1 MTELCRLSFR
11 TRRVKESEKNKI
23 MDKIIEKKT
32 GWRVAFTKKALPWW
46 LGALLLAFI
55 VYLIARPNNKTL
67 RVDKD
72 TLTVA
77 SAVRGEFNDY
87 IRISGRVQPMTTIQ
101 LSPQEGGIVE
111 KILIEEGSPVKAGD
125 AILILNNDNLDLQIL
140 NSEAELAEKENILRN
155 TQIQMEQQK
164 LDVRQNVLE
173 YSTQVERLKRAYE
186 QQKALYED
194 KLIAREEYLKAEE
207 DYKLARQKYELMTE
221 RSRQDSL
228 YRSTQIDRMEE
239 SLDNMQ
245 LNMQMIRKRKGNLIV
260 KAPIDGEL
268 GLLDV
273 VLGQSIASGTKIGQI
288 NSVGTYKVEAQIDE
302 HYIDRV
308 IAGLEAT
315 FERQGETYS
324 TVIRKVYPEVRDGKF
339 KADFKFDGEQPDNIR
354 SGQTY
359 YLNLQLGQPE
369 EAVIIPRGTF
379 YQKTGGKWIYV
390 VNKEGTKA
398 VKREI
403 RIGRQNPQYYEVLE
417 GLAPGEKVI
426 TSGYD
431 TYGDSDVLVF

>member
-1 MTELCRLSFR
+1 
-11 TRRVKESEKNKI
+11 

-32 GWRVAFTKKALPWW
+32 GLRAAFTKKALPYW
-46 LGALLLAFI
+46 LGALLLVFI
-55 VYLIARPNNKTL
+55 VYLIARPNNKML

-72 TLTVA
+72 TVTI
-77 SAVRGEFNDY
+77 STAVKGEFNDY

-111 KILIEEGSPVKAGD
+111 QILIEEGSRVKAGD
-125 AILILNNDNLDLQIL
+125 PILLLNNDNLDLQIL

-173 YSTQVERLKRAYE
+173 YGTQVERLRRAYE

-194 KLIAREEYLKAEE
+194 KLIAREEYLTAEE
-207 DYKLARQKYELMTE
+207 DYKLARQKYELMAE

-245 LNMQMIRKRKGNLIV
+245 LNMQMIRRRKSNLIV

-308 IAGLEAT
+308 VDGLEAT
-315 FERQGETYS
+315 FERQGDTYS
-324 TVIRKVYPEVRDGKF
+324 TIIRKVYPEVRDGKF

-354 SGQTY
+354 AGQTY

-390 VNKEGTKA
+390 VNKEGNKA

-417 GLAPGEKVI
+417 GLEPGEKVI

>member
-1 MTELCRLSFR
+1 
-11 TRRVKESEKNKI
+11 

-32 GWRVAFTKKALPWW
+32 GWKVAFTKKALPWW
-46 LGALLLAFI
+46 LGALLAAFI
-55 VYLIARPNNKTL
+55 IYLIARPNNKTL

-72 TLTVA
+72 TVTI
-77 SAVRGEFNDY
+77 STAVKGEFNDY

-173 YSTQVERLKRAYE
+173 YGMQVDRLRRAYE

-207 DYKLARQKYELMTE
+207 DYKLAKQKYDLMAE
-221 RSRQDSL
+221 RSKQDSL
-228 YRSTQIDRMEE
+228 YRGTQIDRMEE
-239 SLDNMQ
+239 SLENMQ
-245 LNMQMIRKRKGNLIV
+245 LNMSMIRRRKSNLIV

-308 IAGLEAT
+308 VAGLSAT

-339 KADFKFDGEQPDNIR
+339 KADFKFGGEQPDNIR
-354 SGQTY
+354 AGQTY
-359 YLNLQLGQPE
+359 YLNLQLGQSE

-417 GLAPGEKVI
+417 GLEPSERVI

>member
-1 MTELCRLSFR
+1 
-11 TRRVKESEKNKI
+11 

-46 LGALLLAFI
+46 LGALLAMFI
-55 VYLIARPNNKTL
+55 IYLIARPNNKTL

-72 TLTVA
+72 SITVS
-77 SAVRGEFNDY
+77 SAVMGEFNDY

-173 YSTQVERLKRAYE
+173 YGTNVERLRRAYE

-194 KLIAREEYLKAEE
+194 KLIAKEEYLKAEE
-207 DYKLARQKYELMTE
+207 DYQLALQKYNLMTE

-228 YRSTQIDRMEE
+228 YRGTQIDRMEE
-239 SLDNMQ
+239 SLENMQ
-245 LNMQMIRKRKGNLIV
+245 LNMSMIRRRKSNLIV

-273 VLGQSIASGTKIGQI
+273 VLGQSIAAGTKIGQI
-288 NSVGTYKVEAQIDE
+288 NSVGLYKVEAQIDE

-308 IAGLEAT
+308 VAGLEAT

-390 VNKEGTKA
+390 VNKEGNKA

-417 GLAPGEKVI
+417 GLEPGERVI

>member
-1 MTELCRLSFR
+1 
-11 TRRVKESEKNKI
+11 

-46 LGALLLAFI
+46 LGALLMVFV
-55 VYLIARPNNKTL
+55 VYLIVRPNNKTL

-72 TLTVA
+72 TVTISNV
-77 SAVRGEFNDY
+77 VMGEFNDY

-125 AILILNNDNLDLQIL
+125 AILVLSNDNLDLQIL

-173 YSTQVERLKRAYE
+173 YGTNVERLRRAYE

-194 KLIAREEYLKAEE
+194 KLIAKEEYLTAEE
-207 DYKLARQKYELMTE
+207 DYKLAKQKYDLIIE
-221 RSRQDSL
+221 RATQDSL
-228 YRSTQIDRMEE
+228 YRGTQIDRMEE

-245 LNMQMIRKRKGNLIV
+245 LNMSMIRRRKSNLVV

-273 VLGQSIASGTKIGQI
+273 VLGQNIASGTKIGQI
-288 NSVGTYKVEAQIDE
+288 NSVGVYKVEAQIDE

-308 IAGLEAT
+308 SAGLEAT

-324 TVIRKVYPEVRDGKF
+324 TIIRKVYPEVRDGKF
-339 KADFKFDGEQPDNIR
+339 KADFKFDGEQPGGIR
-354 SGQTY
+354 PGQTY

-369 EAVIIPRGTF
+369 ETVIIPRGTF
-379 YQKTGGKWIYV
+379 YQRTGGKWIYV
-390 VNKEGTKA
+390 VNKDGSKA

-417 GLAPGEKVI
+417 GLEPGERVI

>member
-1 MTELCRLSFR
+1 
-11 TRRVKESEKNKI
+11 

-46 LGALLLAFI
+46 LGALLLVFVI
-55 VYLIARPNNKTL
+55 YLIARPNNKTL

-72 TLTVA
+72 TVTIS
-77 SAVRGEFNDY
+77 SAVKGEFNDY

-173 YSTQVERLKRAYE
+173 YGTNVERLRRAYE

-194 KLIAREEYLKAEE
+194 KLIAKEEYLKAEE
-207 DYKLARQKYELMTE
+207 DYQLALQKYNLMTE

-228 YRSTQIDRMEE
+228 YRGTQIDRMEE
-239 SLDNMQ
+239 SLENMQ
-245 LNMQMIRKRKGNLIV
+245 LNMSMIRRRKSNLIV

-273 VLGQSIASGTKIGQI
+273 VLGQSIAAGTKIGQI
-288 NSVGTYKVEAQIDE
+288 NSVGLYKVEAQIDE

-308 IAGLEAT
+308 VAGLEAT

-324 TVIRKVYPEVRDGKF
+324 TIIRKVYPEVRDGKF

-354 SGQTY
+354 AGQTY

-390 VNKEGTKA
+390 VNKEGGYTLLTK
-398 VKREI
+398 K
-403 RIGRQNPQYYEVLE
+403 
-417 GLAPGEKVI
+417 APRPSKERYASAARTRSI
-426 TSGYD
+426 TKSSKAWSPAKG
-431 TYGDSDVLVF
+431 

>member
-1 MTELCRLSFR
+1 
-11 TRRVKESEKNKI
+11 

-46 LGALLLAFI
+46 LGALLMVFV
-55 VYLIARPNNKTL
+55 VYLIVRPNNKTL

-72 TLTVA
+72 TVTISNV
-77 SAVRGEFNDY
+77 VMGEFNDY

-125 AILILNNDNLDLQIL
+125 AILVLSNDNLDLQIL

-173 YSTQVERLKRAYE
+173 YGTNVERLRRAYE

-194 KLIAREEYLKAEE
+194 KLIAREEYLTAEE
-207 DYKLARQKYELMTE
+207 DYKLAKQKYDLIIE
-221 RSRQDSL
+221 RSTQDSL
-228 YRSTQIDRMEE
+228 YRGTQIDRMEE

-245 LNMQMIRKRKGNLIV
+245 LNMSMIRRRKSNLVV

-273 VLGQSIASGTKIGQI
+273 VLGQNIASGTKIGQI
-288 NSVGTYKVEAQIDE
+288 NSVGIYKVEAQIDE

-308 IAGLEAT
+308 SAGLEAT

-324 TVIRKVYPEVRDGKF
+324 TIIRKVYPEVRDGKF
-339 KADFKFDGEQPDNIR
+339 KADFKFDGEQPGGIR
-354 SGQTY
+354 PGQTY

-379 YQKTGGKWIYV
+379 YQRTGGKWIYV
-390 VNKEGTKA
+390 VNKDGSKA

-417 GLAPGEKVI
+417 GLEPGEKVI

>member
-1 MTELCRLSFR
+1 
-11 TRRVKESEKNKI
+11 

-46 LGALLLAFI
+46 LGALLAAFVI
-55 VYLIARPNNKTL
+55 YLIARPNNKTL

-72 TLTVA
+72 TVTI
-77 SAVRGEFNDY
+77 STAVKGEFNDY

-173 YSTQVERLKRAYE
+173 YGTNVKRLRRAYE

-194 KLIAREEYLKAEE
+194 KLIAKEEYLKAEE
-207 DYKLARQKYELMTE
+207 DYQLALQKYNLMTE
-221 RSRQDSL
+221 RSMQDSL
-228 YRSTQIDRMEE
+228 YRGTQIDRMEE
-239 SLDNMQ
+239 SLENMQ
-245 LNMQMIRKRKGNLIV
+245 LNMSMIRRRKSNLIV

-273 VLGQSIASGTKIGQI
+273 ALGQSIAAGTKIGQI
-288 NSVGTYKVEAQIDE
+288 NSVGLYKVEAQIDE

-308 IAGLEAT
+308 VAGLKAT

-390 VNKEGTKA
+390 VNKEGNKA

-403 RIGRQNPQYYEVLE
+403 RIGRQNPQYYEVME
-417 GLAPGEKVI
+417 GLEPGERVI

>member
-1 MTELCRLSFR
+1 
-11 TRRVKESEKNKI
+11 

-46 LGALLLAFI
+46 LGALLLVFVI
-55 VYLIARPNNKTL
+55 YLIARPNNKTL

-72 TLTVA
+72 TVTIS
-77 SAVRGEFNDY
+77 SAVKGEFNDY

-111 KILIEEGSPVKAGD
+111 KILIEEGSPVRAGD

-173 YSTQVERLKRAYE
+173 YGMQVDRLRRAYE

-194 KLIAREEYLKAEE
+194 KLIAKEEYLKAEE
-207 DYKLARQKYELMTE
+207 DYRLAKQKYDLMAE
-221 RSRQDSL
+221 RSKQDSL
-228 YRSTQIDRMEE
+228 YRGTQIDRMEE
-239 SLDNMQ
+239 SLENMQ
-245 LNMQMIRKRKGNLIV
+245 LNMSMIRRRKSNLIV

-273 VLGQSIASGTKIGQI
+273 VLGQSIAAGTKIGQI

-339 KADFKFDGEQPDNIR
+339 KADFKFGGEQPDNIR
-354 SGQTY
+354 AGQTY

-417 GLAPGEKVI
+417 GLEPGEKVI

>member
-1 MTELCRLSFR
+1 
-11 TRRVKESEKNKI
+11 

-46 LGALLLAFI
+46 LGALLLVFVI
-55 VYLIARPNNKTL
+55 YLIARPNNKTL

-72 TLTVA
+72 TVTI
-77 SAVRGEFNDY
+77 SNAVKGEFNDY

-173 YSTQVERLKRAYE
+173 YGMQVDRLRRAYE

-194 KLIAREEYLKAEE
+194 KLIAKEEYLKAEE
-207 DYKLARQKYELMTE
+207 DYKLAKQKYDLMAE
-221 RSRQDSL
+221 RSKQDSL
-228 YRSTQIDRMEE
+228 YRGTQIDRMEE
-239 SLDNMQ
+239 SLENMQ
-245 LNMQMIRKRKGNLIV
+245 LNMSMIRRRKSNLIV

-273 VLGQSIASGTKIGQI
+273 ALGQSIAAGTKIGQI

-354 SGQTY
+354 AGQTY

-390 VNKEGTKA
+390 VNKDGNKA

-417 GLAPGEKVI
+417 GLEPGEKVI

>member
-1 MTELCRLSFR
+1 MELNTLI
-11 TRRVKESEKNKI
+11 NN

-32 GWRVAFTKKALPWW
+32 GWRVAFTQKALPYW
-46 LGALLLAFI
+46 LGALLAVFVI
-55 VYLIARPNNKTL
+55 YLIVRPNNKTL

-72 TLTVA
+72 TVTI
-77 SAVRGEFNDY
+77 STAVKGEFNDY

-111 KILIEEGSPVKAGD
+111 KILIEEGSAVKAGD

-140 NSEAELAEKENILRN
+140 NSEAELAEKENIQRN

-173 YSTQVERLKRAYE
+173 YSTQVERLRRAYE

-194 KLIAREEYLKAEE
+194 KLIAKEEYLKAEE
-207 DYKLARQKYELMTE
+207 DYRLAKQKFDLIRE
-221 RSRQDSL
+221 RSKQDSL
-228 YRSTQIDRMEE
+228 YRGTQIDRMEE
-239 SLDNMQ
+239 SLENMQ
-245 LNMQMIRKRKGNLIV
+245 LNMGMIRKRKGNLIV

-273 VLGQSIASGTKIGQI
+273 VLGQSIAAGTKIGQI

-308 IAGLEAT
+308 VEGLEAT

-324 TVIRKVYPEVRDGKF
+324 TRIRKVYPEVREGKF
-339 KADFKFDGEQPDNIR
+339 KADFKFDGVQPDNIR

-390 VNKEGTKA
+390 VGKDGSKA

-417 GLAPGEKVI
+417 GLESGERVI

-431 TYGDSDVLVF
+431 NYGDSDVLVF

>member
-1 MTELCRLSFR
+1 MGIDRWGATQGPASCRQ
-11 TRRVKESEKNKI
+11 
-23 MDKIIEKKT
+23 
-32 GWRVAFTKKALPWW
+32 
-46 LGALLLAFI
+46 LLAWEH
-55 VYLIARPNNKTL
+55 YATGMAGTAEIAEGT
-67 RVDKD
+67 
-72 TLTVA
+72 
-77 SAVRGEFNDY
+77 AVRTVH
-87 IRISGRVQPMTTIQ
+87 RIASGRVMKVAGALALCASLALPRPAYADKVVTQPNEEYERAQAEMDRITSAYMAIAAEQDQT
-101 LSPQEGGIVE
+101 LAELEDVRG
-111 KILIEEGSPVKAGD
+111 KIE
-125 AILILNNDNLDLQIL
+125 DNESRADDVRQQIDDC
-140 NSEAELAEKENILRN
+140 EAELAEKENILRN

-173 YSTQVERLKRAYE
+173 YGMQVDRLRRAYE

-207 DYKLARQKYELMTE
+207 DYKLAKQKYDLMAE
-221 RSRQDSL
+221 RSKQDSL
-228 YRSTQIDRMEE
+228 YRGTQIDRMEE
-239 SLDNMQ
+239 SLENMQ
-245 LNMQMIRKRKGNLIV
+245 LNMSMIRRRKSNLIV

-308 IAGLEAT
+308 VAGLSAT

-339 KADFKFDGEQPDNIR
+339 KADFKFGGEQPDNIR
-354 SGQTY
+354 AGQTY
-359 YLNLQLGQPE
+359 YLNLQLGQSE

-417 GLAPGEKVI
+417 GLEPSERVI

>member
-1 MTELCRLSFR
+1 
-11 TRRVKESEKNKI
+11 

-46 LGALLLAFI
+46 LGALLMVFV

-72 TLTVA
+72 TVTIS
-77 SAVRGEFNDY
+77 SAVKGEFNDY
-87 IRISGRVQPMTTIQ
+87 IRVSGRVQPMTTIQ

-173 YSTQVERLKRAYE
+173 YGTQVDRLKRAYE

-194 KLIAREEYLKAEE
+194 KLIAKEDYLKAEE
-207 DYKLARQKYELMTE
+207 DYKLALQKYDLIRE
-221 RSRQDSL
+221 RSKQDSL
-228 YRSTQIDRMEE
+228 YRGTQIDRMEE
-239 SLDNMQ
+239 SLENMQ
-245 LNMQMIRKRKGNLIV
+245 LNMSMIRRRKSNLIV

-273 VLGQSIASGTKIGQI
+273 VLGQSIAAGTKIGQI

-324 TVIRKVYPEVRDGKF
+324 TIIRKVYPEVRDGKF
-339 KADFKFDGEQPDNIR
+339 KADFKFDGEQPGGIR
-354 SGQTY
+354 PGQTY

-369 EAVIIPRGTF
+369 ETVIIPRGTF
-379 YQKTGGKWIYV
+379 YQRTGGKWIYV
-390 VNKEGTKA
+390 VNKDGSKA

-417 GLAPGEKVI
+417 GLEPGERVI